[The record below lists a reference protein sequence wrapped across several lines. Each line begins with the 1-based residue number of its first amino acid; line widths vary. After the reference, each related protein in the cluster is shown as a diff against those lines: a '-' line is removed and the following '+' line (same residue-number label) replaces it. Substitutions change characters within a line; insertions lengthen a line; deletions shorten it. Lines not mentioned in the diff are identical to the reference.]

1 MANMVVN
8 YFSYPNHLSTVIQK
22 EHGRKDYRFN
32 IFKYLLIL
40 YLFNKFNYAHQLKT
54 MINKI
59 HDEMR
64 LLNIFKILDLKYI
77 NNMA

>member
-22 EHGRKDYRFN
+22 HGRKDYRFN
-32 IFKYLLIL
+32 IVKYLLIL